1 MEPHASI
8 VRANRSVHAVGTVC
22 RRRLWVVLV
31 SFHLCSFSDLV
42 TDALVAGIICGRCV
56 DVTDR
61 DREVNYSMTLIAAH
75 GFFGVPC
82 VL

>member
-1 MEPHASI
+1 M
-8 VRANRSVHAVGTVC
+8 
-22 RRRLWVVLV
+22 VLV

-42 TDALVAGIICGRCV
+42 TDALVSGIICGRCV